1 MCLNTMWA
9 PGYFRL
15 DSRSCMCEIPSK
27 KNSKRY
33 TTCIGGIITWA
44 AHFTR
49 CHNQLLNP
57 KPITFQV
64 SIACT
69 CSIYLKLRTK
79 ASVTFTPICVL
90 TMIYIRMTFLGL
102 DSILNGKKV
111 ALSHFENFSRNNSPN
126 WHPTLDIGSH
136 LLKPLEG
143 TGSCST
149 YKIPL
154 EIRVLINT
162 RVWT

>member
-1 MCLNTMWA
+1 MCLNTIWA

-15 DSRSCMCEIPSK
+15 DSRSCTCEIPAQ
-27 KNSKRY
+27 KNSVNLFSKRH

-57 KPITFQV
+57 KPITFSV

-69 CSIYLKLRTK
+69 RSIYLKLRTK
-79 ASVTFTPICVL
+79 TSVTFMSICVL

-102 DSILNGKKV
+102 DCVVKWQESATV
-111 ALSHFENFSRNNSPN
+111 TFENFSRNNSPN
-126 WHPTLDIGSH
+126 EHKSLDKGSH
-136 LLKPLEG
+136 LLNPLEG
-143 TGSCST
+143 TDLAQLT
-149 YKIPL
+149 KL
-154 EIRVLINT
+154 LHQR
-162 RVWT
+162 WK